1 MNMDNYLNIIMV
13 AFLGMGVVFVFLGF
27 LSLVMAGLSVLVPK
41 KAGGRARKSVKD
53 ENDSFSRNATNN
65 DNDKIPGWLLAAVA
79 AYLSQ
84 EKNEQPSRALLWKRR
99 KNEKKEGWVI
109 LHTLQA
115 KKTGAF

>member
-1 MNMDNYLNIIMV
+1 MNMNNYLNIIMV

-27 LSLVMAGLSVLVPK
+27 LSLVMAGLSILLPRET
-41 KAGGRARKSVKD
+41 GERAKKSVKD
-53 ENDSFSRNATNN
+53 VNDSFSRNATSN

-84 EKNEQPSRALLWKRR
+84 EMSEQPSKALLWKRR

-109 LHTLQA
+109 LHTLKA